1 MNRKIDFNR
10 KRLSTHHYNRVNM
23 LCLGILLICIVVF
36 AIAYLR
42 RNHDMQIFCF
52 GGISA
57 SGLILV
63 ALNPIEGN

>member
-36 AIAYLR
+36 AIAYFR
-42 RNHDMQIFCF
+42 GNHDLQVFCF
-52 GGISA
+52 GGISV
-57 SGLILV
+57 SGLVLTVIT
-63 ALNPIEGN
+63 PIDEE

>member
-1 MNRKIDFNR
+1 MNRKIEINQ
-10 KRLSTHHYNRVNM
+10 KRLSTNHYNRANM

-42 RNHDMQIFCF
+42 GNHDLQVFCF

-63 ALNPIEGN
+63 ALNPIEND